1 MDQDARSVRERLRR
15 IIEQRTE
22 EIERRW
28 LARVQ
33 QDIVKQP
40 GVELTLLRDGMPD
53 YLIEL
58 TKVLGNGADPLDHR
72 AESAWVR
79 VARDHG
85 ITRVR
90 IGFDIGQLVHEFIVL
105 RRTIQEVV
113 REEDPSLGPT
123 DLLAELLE
131 AAIAVA
137 VQAYVDAR
145 DFESRRAQAANIGF
159 LTHEL
164 RHPLSAASLAAARL
178 RRSATPEQERALAIL
193 DRGLRRLSDLI
204 DSVLLT
210 EKLEAGE
217 ITIAP
222 TQTTLGQLMESVET
236 LRGPAEQKGLRFR
249 TEYDPDLSLAVDV
262 DLTRSVLQN
271 LAENAVKYT
280 DDGEVKISIKDAGD
294 DVIVDVRA
302 ARGRADERAEDT
314 RDRIDE
320 HRLLDIGEVA
330 LVVKHARRGAERVN
344 RADRV
349 EEADQKQ
356 REQNRG
362 EIELQDAKNVELP
375 GDFFEG
381 IIGRRCDDGGRRLA
395 DAESIPC
402 NRDHDDADEDGA
414 AHVPAQQDRNQT
426 EAG

>member
-72 AESAWVR
+72 AESAWAR

-113 REEDPSLGPT
+113 REEDPSLGPA
-123 DLLAELLE
+123 DILADLLE
-131 AAIAVA
+131 AAVAVA

-145 DFESRRAQAANIGF
+145 DFESRRAQAANVGF

-178 RRSATPEQERALAIL
+178 RRSATPEQESALAIL
-193 DRGLRRLSDLI
+193 DRGLHRLSELI
-204 DSVLLT
+204 DGVLLT

-222 TQTTLGQLMESVET
+222 TQTTLGQLMEPVET

-294 DVIVDVRA
+294 DVVVDVRDTCKGLSPEELA
-302 ARGRADERAEDT
+302 TIFEPFKRGRTDKTGTGLGLA
-314 RDRIDE
+314 I
-320 HRLLDIGEVA
+320 
-330 LVVKHARRGAERVN
+330 ARRA
-344 RADRV
+344 V
-349 EEADQKQ
+349 EAQ
-356 REQNRG
+356 
-362 EIELQDAKNVELP
+362 
-375 GDFFEG
+375 
-381 IIGRRCDDGGRRLA
+381 GGSIH
-395 DAESIPC
+395 AESPGPSGC
-402 NRDHDDADEDGA
+402 HFSVRLPRYALRDA
-414 AHVPAQQDRNQT
+414 APAH
-426 EAG
+426 APAP

>member
-294 DVIVDVRA
+294 DVIVDVRDTCKGLSPEELA
-302 ARGRADERAEDT
+302 TIFEPFKRGRTDKTGTGLGLA
-314 RDRIDE
+314 I
-320 HRLLDIGEVA
+320 
-330 LVVKHARRGAERVN
+330 ARRA
-344 RADRV
+344 V
-349 EEADQKQ
+349 EAQ
-356 REQNRG
+356 
-362 EIELQDAKNVELP
+362 
-375 GDFFEG
+375 
-381 IIGRRCDDGGRRLA
+381 GGSIH
-395 DAESIPC
+395 AESPGPSGC
-402 NRDHDDADEDGA
+402 HFSVRLPRYPLRDA
-414 AHVPAQQDRNQT
+414 APAH
-426 EAG
+426 APAP

>member
-1 MDQDARSVRERLRR
+1 MDQHARSIRERLRQV
-15 IIEQRTE
+15 IERRSE
-22 EIERRW
+22 DIERRW

-53 YLIEL
+53 YLLEL
-58 TKVLGNGADPLDHR
+58 TKVLGNGADPLEHR
-72 AESAWVR
+72 AESAWAR

-113 REEDPSLGPT
+113 HEEDPALGPAH
-123 DLLAELLE
+123 LLAELLE

-145 DFESRRAQAANIGF
+145 DFESRRVQATNVGF

-178 RRSATPEQERALAIL
+178 RRSATPEQESALAIL
-193 DRGLRRLSDLI
+193 DRGLHRLGELI
-204 DSVLLT
+204 DGVLLT

-222 TQTTLGQLMESVET
+222 AETTLGHLMEPVET
-236 LRGPAEQKGLRFR
+236 LRGSAEQKGLRFR
-249 TEYDPDLSLAVDV
+249 TRYDPNLTLAVDI
-262 DLTRSVLQN
+262 DLTRAVLQN

-280 DDGEVKISIKDAGD
+280 DDGEVEISITDAGD
-294 DVIVDVRA
+294 DVIVDVRDTCQGLSPEELA
-302 ARGRADERAEDT
+302 TIFEPFKRGRTDKSGTGLGLA
-314 RDRIDE
+314 I
-320 HRLLDIGEVA
+320 
-330 LVVKHARRGAERVN
+330 ARRAVEAQGGSIHAQSPGPTGCHFSVRIPRYAVRDGA
-344 RADRV
+344 
-349 EEADQKQ
+349 
-356 REQNRG
+356 
-362 EIELQDAKNVELP
+362 P
-375 GDFFEG
+375 
-381 IIGRRCDDGGRRLA
+381 A
-395 DAESIPC
+395 DAP
-402 NRDHDDADEDGA
+402 
-414 AHVPAQQDRNQT
+414 VP
-426 EAG
+426 

>member
-72 AESAWVR
+72 AESAWAR

-113 REEDPSLGPT
+113 REEDPSLGPA
-123 DLLAELLE
+123 DILAELLE

-145 DFESRRAQAANIGF
+145 DFESRRAQAANVGF

-178 RRSATPEQERALAIL
+178 RRSATPEQESALAIL
-193 DRGLRRLSDLI
+193 DRGLHRLSELI
-204 DSVLLT
+204 DGVLLT

-222 TQTTLGQLMESVET
+222 TQTTLGQLMEPVET

-294 DVIVDVRA
+294 DVVVDVRDTCKGLSPEELA
-302 ARGRADERAEDT
+302 TIFEPFKRGRTDKTGTGLGLA
-314 RDRIDE
+314 I
-320 HRLLDIGEVA
+320 
-330 LVVKHARRGAERVN
+330 ARRA
-344 RADRV
+344 V
-349 EEADQKQ
+349 EAQ
-356 REQNRG
+356 
-362 EIELQDAKNVELP
+362 
-375 GDFFEG
+375 
-381 IIGRRCDDGGRRLA
+381 GGSIH
-395 DAESIPC
+395 AESPGPSGC
-402 NRDHDDADEDGA
+402 HFSVRLPRYALRDA
-414 AHVPAQQDRNQT
+414 APAH
-426 EAG
+426 APAP

>member
-1 MDQDARSVRERLRR
+1 MDQDVGSIRDRLRR
-15 IIEQRTE
+15 IIEQRAD

-28 LARVQ
+28 LDRVQ
-33 QDIVKQP
+33 RDVVKQP

-53 YLIEL
+53 YLREL

-72 AESAWVR
+72 AESAWTE

-113 REEDPSLGPT
+113 SAEDPTLGPT

-145 DFESRRAQAANIGF
+145 DFESRRSQAANIGF

-164 RHPLSAASLAAARL
+164 RHPLAAASLAAARL
-178 RRSATPEQERALAIL
+178 RRDAIPGQANALAIL
-193 DRGLRRLSDLI
+193 DRGLRRLSELI

-222 TQTTLGQLMESVET
+222 AETTLGRLMEPVET
-236 LRGPAEQKGLRFR
+236 LRGPAEQKGLRFH
-249 TEYDPDLSLAVDV
+249 TAYDPDLTLSVDI

-271 LAENAVKYT
+271 VVENAVKYT
-280 DDGEVKISIKDAGD
+280 DHGEVGVSITDAGD
-294 DVIVDVRA
+294 EVVVDVRDTCKGLSPEELGTIFEPFK
-302 ARGRADERAEDT
+302 RGRTEKTGTGLGLA
-314 RDRIDE
+314 I
-320 HRLLDIGEVA
+320 
-330 LVVKHARRGAERVN
+330 ARRAAEAQGGSIHAESPGPSGCHFSVRLP
-344 RADRV
+344 RYPL
-349 EEADQKQ
+349 K
-356 REQNRG
+356 
-362 EIELQDAKNVELP
+362 DAAP
-375 GDFFEG
+375 
-381 IIGRRCDDGGRRLA
+381 A
-395 DAESIPC
+395 DA
-402 NRDHDDADEDGA
+402 
-414 AHVPAQQDRNQT
+414 PAP
-426 EAG
+426 

>member
-72 AESAWVR
+72 AESAWAR

-113 REEDPSLGPT
+113 REEDPSLGPA
-123 DLLAELLE
+123 DILAELLE

-145 DFESRRAQAANIGF
+145 DFESRRAQAANVGF

-178 RRSATPEQERALAIL
+178 RRSATPEQESALAIL
-193 DRGLRRLSDLI
+193 DRGLHRLSELI
-204 DSVLLT
+204 DGVLLT

-222 TQTTLGQLMESVET
+222 TQTTLGQLMEPVET

-294 DVIVDVRA
+294 DVVVDVRDTCKGLSPEELGTIFEPFK
-302 ARGRADERAEDT
+302 RGRTDKTGTGLGLA
-314 RDRIDE
+314 I
-320 HRLLDIGEVA
+320 
-330 LVVKHARRGAERVN
+330 ARRA
-344 RADRV
+344 V
-349 EEADQKQ
+349 EAQ
-356 REQNRG
+356 
-362 EIELQDAKNVELP
+362 
-375 GDFFEG
+375 
-381 IIGRRCDDGGRRLA
+381 GGSIH
-395 DAESIPC
+395 AESPGSSGC
-402 NRDHDDADEDGA
+402 HFSVRLPRYALRDA
-414 AHVPAQQDRNQT
+414 APAH
-426 EAG
+426 APAP

>member
-72 AESAWVR
+72 AESAWAR

-113 REEDPSLGPT
+113 REEDPSLGPA
-123 DLLAELLE
+123 DILAELLE

-145 DFESRRAQAANIGF
+145 DFESRRAQAANVGF

-178 RRSATPEQERALAIL
+178 RRSATPEQESALAIL
-193 DRGLRRLSDLI
+193 DRGLHRLSELI
-204 DSVLLT
+204 DGVLMT

-222 TQTTLGQLMESVET
+222 TQTTLGQLMEPVET

-294 DVIVDVRA
+294 DVVVDVRDTCKGLSPEELA
-302 ARGRADERAEDT
+302 TIFEPFKRGRTDKTGTGLGLA
-314 RDRIDE
+314 I
-320 HRLLDIGEVA
+320 
-330 LVVKHARRGAERVN
+330 ARRA
-344 RADRV
+344 V
-349 EEADQKQ
+349 EAQ
-356 REQNRG
+356 
-362 EIELQDAKNVELP
+362 
-375 GDFFEG
+375 
-381 IIGRRCDDGGRRLA
+381 GGSIH
-395 DAESIPC
+395 AESPGPSGC
-402 NRDHDDADEDGA
+402 HFSVRLPRYALRDA
-414 AHVPAQQDRNQT
+414 APAH
-426 EAG
+426 APAP

>member
-72 AESAWVR
+72 AESAWAR

-113 REEDPSLGPT
+113 REEDPSLGPA
-123 DLLAELLE
+123 DILAELLE

-145 DFESRRAQAANIGF
+145 DFESRRAQAANVGF

-178 RRSATPEQERALAIL
+178 RRSATPEQESALAIL
-193 DRGLRRLSDLI
+193 DRGLHRLSELI
-204 DSVLLT
+204 DGVLMT

-222 TQTTLGQLMESVET
+222 TQTTLGQLMEPVET

-294 DVIVDVRA
+294 DVVVDVRDTCKGLSPEELA
-302 ARGRADERAEDT
+302 TIFEPFKRGRTDKTGTGLGLA
-314 RDRIDE
+314 I
-320 HRLLDIGEVA
+320 
-330 LVVKHARRGAERVN
+330 ARRA
-344 RADRV
+344 V
-349 EEADQKQ
+349 EAQ
-356 REQNRG
+356 
-362 EIELQDAKNVELP
+362 
-375 GDFFEG
+375 
-381 IIGRRCDDGGRRLA
+381 GGSIH
-395 DAESIPC
+395 AESPGSSGC
-402 NRDHDDADEDGA
+402 HFSVRLPRYALRDA
-414 AHVPAQQDRNQT
+414 APAH
-426 EAG
+426 APAP

>member
-1 MDQDARSVRERLRR
+1 MDQDARSVRERLRQ
-15 IIEQRTE
+15 IIEERSE

-28 LARVQ
+28 LDRVQ
-33 QDIVKQP
+33 RDVVKQP

-53 YLIEL
+53 YLLEL

-72 AESAWVR
+72 AESAWAR

-113 REEDPSLGPT
+113 REEDSSLGPA

-131 AAIAVA
+131 AAVAVG

-145 DFESRRAQAANIGF
+145 DFESRRAQAANVGF

-164 RHPLSAASLAAARL
+164 RHPLSAAALAAARL
-178 RRSATPEQERALAIL
+178 RRSATPEQQSALGIL
-193 DRGLRRLSDLI
+193 DRGLHRLSELI
-204 DSVLLT
+204 DGVLLT

-222 TQTTLGQLMESVET
+222 AQTTLGHLMEPVET
-236 LRGPAEQKGLRFR
+236 LRGLAEQKGLRFR
-249 TEYDPDLSLAVDV
+249 TEYDPDLTLAVDV

-280 DDGEVKISIKDAGD
+280 DDGEVEISITDAGD
-294 DVIVDVRA
+294 EIVVDVRDTCKGLSREELGTIFEPFK
-302 ARGRADERAEDT
+302 RGRTDKTGTGLGLA
-314 RDRIDE
+314 I
-320 HRLLDIGEVA
+320 
-330 LVVKHARRGAERVN
+330 ARRA
-344 RADRV
+344 V
-349 EEADQKQ
+349 EAQ
-356 REQNRG
+356 
-362 EIELQDAKNVELP
+362 
-375 GDFFEG
+375 
-381 IIGRRCDDGGRRLA
+381 GGSIH
-395 DAESIPC
+395 AESPGPSGC
-402 NRDHDDADEDGA
+402 HFSVRLPRYALRDVAPQHA
-414 AHVPAQQDRNQT
+414 PAP
-426 EAG
+426 

>member
-72 AESAWVR
+72 AESAWAR

-113 REEDPSLGPT
+113 REEDPSLGAT

-145 DFESRRAQAANIGF
+145 DFESRRAQAANVGF

-178 RRSATPEQERALAIL
+178 RRSATPEQESALAIL
-193 DRGLRRLSDLI
+193 DRGLHRLSELI

-222 TQTTLGQLMESVET
+222 TQTTLGQLMEPVET

-294 DVIVDVRA
+294 DVVVDVRDTCKGLSPEELA
-302 ARGRADERAEDT
+302 TIFEPFKRGRTDKTGTGLGLA
-314 RDRIDE
+314 I
-320 HRLLDIGEVA
+320 
-330 LVVKHARRGAERVN
+330 ARRA
-344 RADRV
+344 V
-349 EEADQKQ
+349 EAQ
-356 REQNRG
+356 
-362 EIELQDAKNVELP
+362 
-375 GDFFEG
+375 
-381 IIGRRCDDGGRRLA
+381 GGSIH
-395 DAESIPC
+395 AESPGPSGC
-402 NRDHDDADEDGA
+402 HFSVRLPRYALRDA
-414 AHVPAQQDRNQT
+414 APAH
-426 EAG
+426 APAP

>member
-1 MDQDARSVRERLRR
+1 MDQDARSARERLRR

-28 LARVQ
+28 LDRVQ
-33 QDIVKQP
+33 RDVVKQP

-53 YLIEL
+53 YLLEL
-58 TKVLGNGADPLDHR
+58 TKVLGNGADPLDQR
-72 AESAWVR
+72 AESAWAA

-113 REEDPSLGPT
+113 REEDPSLGAA

-145 DFESRRAQAANIGF
+145 DFESRRTQAANVGF

-178 RRSATPEQERALAIL
+178 RRSATPEQNGALTIL
-193 DRGLRRLSDLI
+193 DRGLRRLSELI
-204 DSVLLT
+204 DGVLLT

-217 ITIAP
+217 ITIVP

-249 TEYDPDLSLAVDV
+249 TEYDPDLGLAVDV
-262 DLTRSVLQN
+262 DLTRSALQN

-280 DDGEVKISIKDAGD
+280 DDGEVTISITDAGE
-294 DVIVDVRA
+294 DVVVDVRDTCRGLSPEELA
-302 ARGRADERAEDT
+302 TIFEPFKRGRTDKTGTGLGLA
-314 RDRIDE
+314 I
-320 HRLLDIGEVA
+320 
-330 LVVKHARRGAERVN
+330 ARRA
-344 RADRV
+344 V
-349 EEADQKQ
+349 EAQ
-356 REQNRG
+356 
-362 EIELQDAKNVELP
+362 
-375 GDFFEG
+375 
-381 IIGRRCDDGGRRLA
+381 GGSIH
-395 DAESIPC
+395 AESPGPAGC
-402 NRDHDDADEDGA
+402 HFSVRLPRYALRDA
-414 AHVPAQQDRNQT
+414 APAH
-426 EAG
+426 ASAP